1 VVVELFRNLKRGTE
15 YLNYGRDVIASLA
28 AEHCAGLGSEEL
40 RVLDIGLGNAE
51 DILNVSGKVKAG
63 KVSLYGLDSHPPNVE
78 RAREKGIE
86 VCALDVERQSFPFPN
101 AHFHLVLANQV
112 LEHTKEIFWIISEVS
127 RVLVPGGA
135 ALVGV
140 PNLAS
145 LHSRSMLFLG
155 MQPSPIE
162 VLGPH
167 VRGFTKGGFIRF
179 VTAGGYFEVKRVRG
193 SNFYPFPA
201 WAAKPLARFFPS
213 HSVSLFFLCVRTA
226 KAGSFIHVLDERFFE
241 TEFFKG

>member
-1 VVVELFRNLKRGTE
+1 MVGNLLRRLKHGTE
-15 YLNYGRDVIASLA
+15 HLNYGRDVIAA
-28 AEHCAGLGSEEL
+28 MAEEHCAGLGSAEL

-51 DILNVSGKVKAG
+51 DLLSVGKKIRAPT
-63 KVSLYGLDSHPPNVE
+63 VSLYGLESYAPNVE
-78 RAREKGIE
+78 RAREKGID
-86 VCALDVERQSFPFPN
+86 VRALDIERQAFPFPE

-112 LEHTKEIFWIISEVS
+112 VEHTKEIFWIFSEVS

-135 ALVGV
+135 AIVGV

-145 LHSRSMLFLG
+145 LHSRVMLLLG
-155 MQPSPIE
+155 MQPSPVE

-167 VRGFTKGGFIRF
+167 VRGFTKGGFTRF
-179 VTAGGYFEVKRVRG
+179 ITAGGFFEVKKVRG

-201 WAAKPLARFFPS
+201 WAARPLARLFPTL
-213 HSVSLFFLCVRTA
+213 SVSLFFLCVRTG
-226 KAGSFIHVLDERFFE
+226 KAGTFIQVLNDLFFE